1 VQADDGSTSS
11 SLNRFLKD
19 SHKARRVHTFNYV
32 DGPHIGKKT
41 SEVSRTSNPNAPE
54 RTELP
59 SAMDE
64 KKGAKICASCAE
76 IKESMQRCTRCKA
89 AYYCNAT
96 CQLAHWQ
103 VHKQP
108 CLAAAQLS
116 GAAAAAAGNGKKSEL
131 AARALTHKN
140 PYAISSFQAYTKSQ
154 SRMRDLSY
162 VSRLRGTSRS
172 FEEPQL
178 QVLT

>member
-1 VQADDGSTSS
+1 MQADDGSTSS

-59 SAMDE
+59 SATDE

-116 GAAAAAAGNGKKSEL
+116 GAGAGAGAGTGTDIGAGAGAGAGAVAGAGALKKSEF
-131 AARALTHKN
+131 AARALT
-140 PYAISSFQAYTKSQ
+140 
-154 SRMRDLSY
+154 D
-162 VSRLRGTSRS
+162 
-172 FEEPQL
+172 EECSICLELVDESLDVQL
-178 QVLT
+178 PW